1 MESKDVERGDEE
13 INEVK
18 NNFCNKRKQR
28 RDICTICSKTMRRDN
43 LKRHMMKKNHIR
55 LSAPSNGKISKKTQ
69 ICEEL
74 INDARNVFDKAQSN
88 FVIAKKNIGEI
99 RLLLSAIQEKYFDE
113 ERSVICAQERLIL
126 RRKDL
131 TDIQIIFLDAKKNLT
146 DAESTL
152 VDTQKTVCDAES
164 TLVDAQRTVC
174 DAEMNNWNISIN
186 DVM

>member
-1 MESKDVERGDEE
+1 M
-13 INEVK
+13 
-18 NNFCNKRKQR
+18 
-28 RDICTICSKTMRRDN
+28 
-43 LKRHMMKKNHIR
+43 
-55 LSAPSNGKISKKTQ
+55 
-69 ICEEL
+69 

-164 TLVDAQRTVC
+164 TLVDAQRTVF
-174 DAEMNNWNISIN
+174 DAEMNNSYHRYKRYIEVLQRHDLSK
-186 DVM
+186 